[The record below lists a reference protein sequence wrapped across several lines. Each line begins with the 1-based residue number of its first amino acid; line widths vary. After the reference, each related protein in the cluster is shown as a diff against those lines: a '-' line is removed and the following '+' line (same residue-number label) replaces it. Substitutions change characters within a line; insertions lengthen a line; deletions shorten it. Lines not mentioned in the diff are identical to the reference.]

1 MEPVNQSQNFWT
13 KSPEVERSFECTWE
27 RTKTKHP
34 AQPIAKLNVPDAR
47 RVLPKGLPCLYLTI
61 RQGILHEKL
70 FQKPDKTFD
79 EKERGRTMAFFTTA
93 VTGLKTVVT
102 AIGAGVG
109 VWGVINLLEGYGNDN
124 PGAKSQGIKQL
135 MSGGGIIIVA
145 QTVIPQLT
153 TLFS

>member
-1 MEPVNQSQNFWT
+1 MDMTSRIKQRVFHVREGTET
-13 KSPEVERSFECTWE
+13 KQ
-27 RTKTKHP
+27 P
-34 AQPIAKLNVPDAR
+34 ALPIAKLKVPDAR
-47 RVLPKGLPCLYLTI
+47 RVLPKELPCLYLTI

-70 FQKPDKTFD
+70 FQKPDKKFD

-124 PGAKSQGIKQL
+124 PGANAH
-135 MSGGGIIIVA
+135 VR
-145 QTVIPQLT
+145 
-153 TLFS
+153 